1 MSHVPLLSKQSVP
14 KLQPPRRGPQVLLLC
29 AFVTVVL
36 LLLPHSAY
44 EALSWNAT
52 RVHDDPPP
60 AVRRIIEL
68 AERQP
73 YTHQFVGEQTQ
84 QDLVTAVG
92 YLAKRELGQR

>member
-14 KLQPPRRGPQVLLLC
+14 KLQQPRRGPQVLLLC
-29 AFVTVVL
+29 ALTVVLL

-52 RVHDDPPP
+52 HARDDPPP
-60 AVRRIIEL
+60 AVGRVVQ
-68 AERQP
+68 AATQ
-73 YTHQFVGEQTQ
+73 HQFVEDNLF
-84 QDLVTAVG
+84 QDLLATVS